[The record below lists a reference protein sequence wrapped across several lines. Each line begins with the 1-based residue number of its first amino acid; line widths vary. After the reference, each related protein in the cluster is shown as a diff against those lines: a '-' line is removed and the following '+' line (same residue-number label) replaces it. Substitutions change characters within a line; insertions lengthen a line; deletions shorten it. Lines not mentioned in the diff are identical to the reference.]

1 MRIGLV
7 TVESVFTIK
16 RNAKPHTLNMEAV
29 GYCKS
34 LLPLLDPVKKVQRD
48 DAFRSYGEVK
58 AVVVQCF
65 RQQPNGFSLEEDCL
79 FLVAQN
85 LRTSER

>member
-1 MRIGLV
+1 M
-7 TVESVFTIK
+7 
-16 RNAKPHTLNMEAV
+16 KPHALNMEAV

-34 LLPLLDPVKKVQRD
+34 LLPLLDPIKKVQKG

-58 AVVVQCF
+58 VAVVQCS
-65 RQQPNGFSLEEDCL
+65 RQQPSGFFLEEVLCL
-79 FLVAQN
+79 FLDSQK

>member
-1 MRIGLV
+1 
-7 TVESVFTIK
+7 
-16 RNAKPHTLNMEAV
+16 MEAV

-34 LLPLLDPVKKVQRD
+34 LLPLLDPIKKVQKG

-58 AVVVQCF
+58 AAVVQCF
-65 RQQPNGFSLEEDCL
+65 RQQPSGFFLEEVL
-79 FLVAQN
+79 FLFLDSQK